1 MEINQDGH
9 IERIEHKGQP
19 LEQAVKAI
27 VDKHTGELQII
38 IHKIRDMLK
47 DETDQLTDLEID
59 DIMLQLPILL
69 FDETDGQEIVGL
81 QLDLANQIHKESYNE
96 AYKAAR
102 GTIPEKTSVA
112 ELTSMITKMD
122 TIIYDR
128 AYKIIKQKLSM
139 AVETLNAVKKV
150 QATRQQKFDIDRFRP
165 RF

>member
-1 MEINQDGH
+1 MELNNTGH
-9 IERIEHKGQP
+9 IERIEQKGQP
-19 LEQAVKAI
+19 LEEAVKVI
-27 VDKHTGELQII
+27 VDKHTGELQEII
-38 IHKIRDMLK
+38 RKIRAMLK

-69 FDETDGQEIVGL
+69 FEETDGQEIVGL
-81 QLDLANQIHKESYNE
+81 QLDLANQLHKESYNE

-128 AYKIIKQKLSM
+128 AYKIIKQKLAM

-150 QATRQQKFDIDRFRP
+150 QATRQQRYDLGRFGP